1 MSASFSQNLCK
12 NFPLLIMQSG
22 LTWAVSFFHLLNH
35 RKHVLSFSDVRNK
48 TEQTPLVFPPI
59 VFLLCVCVY
68 VCVLGVASW
77 NLFTWLI
84 TSPPAWILPLFLYLW
99 IKDHFHFSHSPRLFS
114 CYCGNNTMVNSVY
127 FLLAVSSS
135 VSSSPLFL
143 DSCHHLHPSF
153 PDLHPPCT
161 IPSGCWNCSWSLV
174 EFTFWVYLPST

>member
-1 MSASFSQNLCK
+1 MCSVSVMSEIKQNK
-12 NFPLLIMQSG
+12 
-22 LTWAVSFFHLLNH
+22 HLL
-35 RKHVLSFSDVRNK
+35 FSL
-48 TEQTPLVFPPI
+48 PLCFC
-59 VFLLCVCVY
+59 CVCVY
-68 VCVLGVASW
+68 MCVCWAWPPETFLPGW
-77 NLFTWLI
+77 
-84 TSPPAWILPLFLYLW
+84 SPHHLHKFNPLFLYLW

-127 FLLAVSSS
+127 FLLAMSSS